1 MIAFIEESCGALG
14 VEPICRALQ
23 FAPSTYY
30 DRRAIARD
38 PDRASAR
45 AKSDSALSVKIDAA
59 WDANRKLY
67 GARKIWHVLRRE
79 GQDVARCT
87 VERLMRNL
95 GIRGVV
101 RGKKVITTQPDTSQ
115 PCPDDKVNRVSKA
128 DRPNKLWVSDF
139 TYVPTWSGTVYV
151 AFVIDVFARRIVG
164 WRTST
169 SMKTQFVLDALDQAI
184 WQRKT
189 PDNKDLVHHSD
200 RGSQY
205 LSIKY
210 TERLAEADID
220 LSVGTVG
227 DAYDNALAECVIGLF
242 KTEVINQIGPW
253 KSMREVEWETL
264 KWVDWYNN
272 RRLLGPIGYIPP
284 AEAEEAFYANL
295 NTLDMVA

>member
-1 MIAFIEESCGALG
+1 MMDFIEESREAHG

-30 DRRAIARD
+30 DRRAIMLD

-45 AKSDSALSVKIDAA
+45 AKSDAAMSVKIDAT

-67 GARKIWHVLRRE
+67 GARKIWHVLRRQGE
-79 GQDVARCT
+79 DVARCT
-87 VERLMRNL
+87 VERLMRRL

-101 RGKKVITTQPDTSQ
+101 RGKKVITTNPDTSL
-115 PCPDDKVNRVSKA
+115 PCPDDKVNRLFMA

-164 WRTST
+164 WRAST

-189 PDNKDLVHHSD
+189 PDNKSLIHHSD

-210 TERLAEADID
+210 TERLAEAEID

>member
-1 MIAFIEESCGALG
+1 MIDFIEEIRGSHG
-14 VEPICRALQ
+14 VEPICRTLQ
-23 FAPSTYY
+23 IAPSTYY
-30 DRRAIARD
+30 DRRSIARD

-45 AKSDSALSVKIDAA
+45 ARSDAALSLKIDAA
-59 WDANRKLY
+59 WEGNRKLY
-67 GARKIWHVLRRE
+67 GARKIWHVLRRDGE
-79 GQDVARCT
+79 DVARCT
-87 VERLMRNL
+87 VERLMRAL
-95 GIRGVV
+95 GIKGAV
-101 RGKKVITTQPDTSQ
+101 RGKKIVTTNPDTSL
-115 PCPDDKVNRVSKA
+115 PCPDDKVNRLFQA

-164 WRTST
+164 WRAST
-169 SMKTQFVLDALDQAI
+169 SMKTQFVLDALEQAI

-189 PDNKDLVHHSD
+189 PDNKSLVHHSD

-210 TERLAEADID
+210 TERLAAVEID

-272 RRLLGPIGYIPP
+272 RRLLGPIGYVTP
-284 AEAEEAFYANL
+284 AAAEEACL
-295 NTLDMVA
+295 MQT

>member
-1 MIAFIEESCGALG
+1 MMDFIEESREEFG
-14 VEPICRALQ
+14 VEPICKALQ

-30 DRRAIARD
+30 DRRAIVRD
-38 PDRASAR
+38 PERASRR
-45 AKSDSALSVKIDAA
+45 AKSDAAMSLRIDGA
-59 WDANRKLY
+59 WEDNRKLY
-67 GARKIWHVLRRE
+67 GARKIWHVLRRD

-87 VERLMRNL
+87 VERLMRAL

-101 RGKKVITTQPDTSQ
+101 RGKRVVTTNPDTSLL
-115 PCPDDKVNRVSKA
+115 CPDDKVNRIFKA

-164 WRTST
+164 WRVST
-169 SMKTQFVLDALDQAI
+169 SMTTKFVLDALDQAI

-189 PDNKDLVHHSD
+189 LDNKSLVHHSD

-210 TERLAEADID
+210 TERLAQAEID

-272 RRLLGPIGYIPP
+272 RRLPGPIGYVLP

-295 NTLDMVA
+295 NTIDMVA